1 MWKCLNCSED
11 VPDNLSVC
19 WNCETDKLGSAR
31 RAGAEKNAES
41 DFKQFLSEKHRPKNC
56 VGCNSKL
63 RFAGTKAFREGINWG
78 MLGDF
83 GEFFEGRLSLEMYVC
98 PKCLRVEFFVAE
110 PDLNE

>member
-19 WNCETDKLGSAR
+19 WNCETVPDAPT
-31 RAGAEKNAES
+31 AEKNAES

-56 VGCNSKL
+56 LGCNSKL
-63 RFAGTKAFREGINWG
+63 KFAGTKAFREGTNWG

-83 GEFFEGRLSLEMYVC
+83 GEFFDGHLSLEMYVC
-98 PKCLRVEFFVAE
+98 PKCLRVEFFVSE
-110 PDLNE
+110 PDV